1 MKWAKYEGCCGY
13 TVIIREQYILHDFLL
28 LLASRDDLYDEFMKI
43 YLPPLIIIILIIPF
57 VLSSS
62 PIFEYKMTQDIMNRY
77 ALRVALKI
85 PYLGI
90 Y

>member
-1 MKWAKYEGCCGY
+1 M
-13 TVIIREQYILHDFLL
+13 HDFLL

-43 YLPPLIIIILIIPF
+43 YLPRLIIIILTISF

-62 PIFEYKMTQDIMNRY
+62 PIFEYKMTQNIMNRY

-85 PYLGI
+85 PYLGVYQVPTMI
-90 Y
+90 S